1 MLQLFTGTLFSI
13 FVSTMSYWILL
24 FIMIYICSAQINL
37 SRTRILICT
46 GAAVV
51 YYGVEYLALS
61 DRIWDALATPLLI
74 ALTVLVFST
83 RRLKD
88 LLLFFPAMTLYTMV
102 TIMPECL
109 LEELHP
115 AFTKRIQFSD
125 FSYTYMS
132 VVFDLILLA
141 VLLYLRKLL
150 KKYDTIMPLR
160 PKEVVGCFGMLF
172 FCFIDIA
179 LLMGLNEINT
189 APVYHYIW
197 LTILVGFFLLGIGY
211 YLYNLVDTRVQ
222 FYRQTLTK
230 NDTEYLKLQ
239 LETLQNSKENEEHVK
254 RMRHDLKN
262 HLEIINTLC
271 EEERYE
277 ELREYTASLNKEA
290 ASLGNIIFTGNEI
303 ADMVLRS
310 KMKLAMDH
318 NISFEF
324 NGTLEALKKLE
335 APDICGLLSNAYD
348 NALDACASIPN
359 AYIRTR
365 VSTTPN
371 YTVIQITNP
380 VLEKVHIRNNR
391 VGTTKKEPHDHGYG
405 MEIMKRIARKYH
417 GECLFEC
424 TDTEF
429 EVKIRLLT

>member
-1 MLQLFTGTLFSI
+1 MLQLLAGTFFSV
-13 FVSTMSYWILL
+13 FVNTMSYWILIL
-24 FIMIYICSAQINL
+24 IMIYICSAQIHLNW
-37 SRTRILICT
+37 RRICICT
-46 GAAVV
+46 GVAVV
-51 YYGVEYLALS
+51 YFSLDYFLLERSLDTA
-61 DRIWDALATPLLI
+61 AMFLLI
-74 ALTVLVFST
+74 VLTILLFST

-88 LLLFFPAMTLYTMV
+88 LLLLFPAVTLYVMV

-109 LEELHP
+109 LETIHP
-115 AFTKRIQFSD
+115 AFAKLIQFSD
-125 FSYTYMS
+125 FSYTYTA
-132 VVFDLILLA
+132 VVFDIVLLG

-160 PKEVVGCFGMLF
+160 PKEIVGCFGMLF

-179 LLMGLNEINT
+179 LLMGLNEIST
-189 APVYHYIW
+189 SPVYHYLW
-197 LTILVGFFLLGIGY
+197 LVVFVGFFLMGIGY

-222 FYRQTLTK
+222 FYKQTLTK

-271 EEERYE
+271 EEERYD
-277 ELREYTASLNKEA
+277 ELRDYTASLNKEA
-290 ASLGNIIFTGNEI
+290 TSLGKIIFTGNEI

-310 KMKLAMDH
+310 KMKLAMDR

-359 AYIRTR
+359 AYIRTK
-365 VSTTPN
+365 VSATPN
-371 YTVIQITNP
+371 YTVIQIINP
-380 VLEKVHIRNNR
+380 VLKKVHISNNR
-391 VGTTKKEPHDHGYG
+391 AGTTKKEPHDHGYG

-417 GECLFEC
+417 GECRFEC
-424 TDTEF
+424 SETEF